1 MNYLNYNIVYS
12 YLYIIFN
19 IYIMKKTSR
28 FTVRKLTRKNRLPNF
43 GLTDEMLKGRRRVL
57 RHYHRSESPRKETLK
72 RYNMNRSNDDYD
84 IVNTPRQ
91 KGRFTEIDIEYNPRR
106 IEPEFLLQRVKFGLT
121 DAMLK
126 GRRRVLRHYHRNES
140 PRKAT
145 LRRYNMNRPNDDYDI
160 VNTPRQKGR
169 FTEIDIEP
177 IQRESSSSKKKRM
190 SRK

>member
-12 YLYIIFN
+12 YLYIILN

-91 KGRFTEIDIEYNPRR
+91 KGRFTEIDIE
-106 IEPEFLLQRVKFGLT
+106 
-121 DAMLK
+121 
-126 GRRRVLRHYHRNES
+126 
-140 PRKAT
+140 
-145 LRRYNMNRPNDDYDI
+145 
-160 VNTPRQKGR
+160 
-169 FTEIDIEP
+169 P
-177 IQRESSSSKKKRM
+177 IQRESSSSKKKRI